1 MKNSLPSITS
11 IITEQKRRILF
22 AFDLDDTL
30 IKTKA
35 SIIVHNGEE
44 TRTLTPAEYAFYEPQ
59 PGDEFDYSQFQGIK
73 DPVVIK
79 DTFELFSKILKTSKM
94 LSNAKTIILTART
107 PSITSDLQKFLEKYN
122 LPDVQLHAVGS
133 SDPIRKAEVIQDYID
148 KGFNLIRFYDDSTK
162 NITAVKALEK
172 TNPGVQIQAKLM
184 KHDLTEVIRK
194 VGDEYAV
201 YPKKGGKRLGTH
213 STRSA
218 AEKQLAAIHINK
230 EGKHDPMNPGI
241 LKKRLGKLSCTKVR
255 KERQGL
261 KDKGTTYAKALQR
274 YLNYHCQ

>member
-1 MKNSLPSITS
+1 MNSSLV
-11 IITEQKRRILF
+11 EQKLKILF

-35 SIIVHNGEE
+35 NIIVKNRGKSKI
-44 TRTLTPAEYAFYEPQ
+44 LTPAEYAVYEPL
-59 PGDEFDYSQFQGIK
+59 PGDEFDYSQFKGLI
-73 DPVVIK
+73 DPVTIK
-79 DTFELFSKILKTSKM
+79 GTFELFSKVLKASKM
-94 LSNAKTIILTART
+94 LRNAKTIILTART
-107 PSITSDLQKFLEKYN
+107 PSITSDLQKFLDKHN
-122 LPDVQLHAVGS
+122 LPDVELHAVGS
-133 SDPIRKAEVIQDYID
+133 SDPAKKAEVIQDYINQ
-148 KGFNLIRFYDDSTK
+148 GFNSIRFYDDSPK

-172 TNPGVQIQAKLM
+172 TNPDVKIQAKLM

-213 STRSA
+213 STRKA

-274 YLNYHCQ
+274 YLNYHCG

>member
-44 TRTLTPAEYAFYEPQ
+44 TRTLTPAEYAIYEPQ